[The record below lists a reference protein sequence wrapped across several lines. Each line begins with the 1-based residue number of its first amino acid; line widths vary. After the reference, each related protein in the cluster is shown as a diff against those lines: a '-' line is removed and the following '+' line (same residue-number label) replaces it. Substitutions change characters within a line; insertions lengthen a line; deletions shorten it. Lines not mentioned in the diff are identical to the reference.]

1 MKRCPYCAEEIQ
13 DAAVKC
19 RYCGSDLTA
28 SADSGTGVG
37 VEKVYLEDGRV
48 TVTSTRLSL
57 DGTTYAI
64 GSVGSVSVARK
75 ANPHRNWFLA
85 MVVVGPIGLFA
96 FALPGMEGV
105 GALALVFLLAGAA
118 GLAGAFGTKYV
129 LRLGGHGGR
138 LGILVSSDRAYLEAI
153 ADATTQAIADR
164 G

>member
-19 RYCGSDLTA
+19 RYCGSDLTT
-28 SADSGTGVG
+28 STGSGIGTGA
-37 VEKVYLEDGRV
+37 ETVYLEDDRV
-48 TVTSTRLSL
+48 LITSTRLSL

-64 GSVGSVSVARK
+64 GSIGSVSVARRP
-75 ANPHRNWFLA
+75 NPHRNWFLA

-105 GALALVFLLAGAA
+105 GFLALVFLLAGVA
-118 GLAGAFGTKYV
+118 GLAGVFGTKYV
-129 LRLGGHGGR
+129 LRLGGSGGR
-138 LGILVSSDRAYLEAI
+138 LGALMSSNRAYLEKI
-153 ADATTQAIADR
+153 ADATTRAIADR